1 MERPGFWKSLLGF
14 GAAGVVAA
22 SLTFGVLE
30 EKVEK
35 IEQTT
40 NQVKV
45 EYIEKKISIDEYRSK
60 TSQQVIFVE
69 QRLQELL
76 DGAKLSKNERKQ
88 AWRNLVNGY
97 RSSENN
103 LSRFENDLQILNDF
117 VTKANWYEFPNSQN
131 EIKKRYTSILTSL
144 QNSIHE
150 LKTVRDVILPE
161 NLKQNQDHSEL
172 TDVKSNDLRRKIEIN
187 RESLQQSYKLLEWY
201 AEVLILKTEIWN
213 LRNPG
218 DSIATQEQYNNFL
231 STIKTLKFNPN
242 EF

>member
-1 MERPGFWKSLLGF
+1 MERPGFWKSLLSF
-14 GAAGVVAA
+14 GTAGVVAA
-22 SLTFGVLE
+22 TLTFGALE

-35 IEQTT
+35 IELTT

-69 QRLQELL
+69 QRLQEFL
-76 DGAKLSKNERKQ
+76 DGAKLSKSQRKQ

-97 RSSENN
+97 KSSERN

-117 VTKANWYEFPNSQN
+117 VTSSNWYEFANSQS
-131 EIKKRYTSILTSL
+131 EIKRRYTLILSAL

-161 NLKQNQDHSEL
+161 NLKQNQDHSGL
-172 TDVKSNDLRRKIEIN
+172 SDIQSSDLKRKIEIN

-218 DSIATQEQYNNFL
+218 DSIATQQQYNNFL
-231 STIKTLKFNPN
+231 STIKTLKFDPN
-242 EF
+242 KF